1 MLSSPFQQPSRRQ
14 NALAL
19 QIKEART
26 TADEALLARLIGQW
40 VHRYG
45 FEGAPG
51 LDLSLP
57 EQPLQVGDRSLHAI
71 DPSGAP
77 AASPLPTSIDEASS
91 LVQEELV
98 EEEVVAA
105 EEELAADEELVEE
118 EVVAAE
124 EELAADEKLVEERA
138 SADESEL
145 KKSFAAGP
153 VPAPPIST
161 PRSLR
166 RWLPRRDD
174 EAFPKAS

>member
-77 AASPLPTSIDEASS
+77 GASPLPTSIDGASS

-105 EEELAADEELVEE
+105 EEELVADEE
-118 EVVAAE
+118 
-124 EELAADEKLVEERA
+124 LVEERA

>member
-1 MLSSPFQQPSRRQ
+1 M
-14 NALAL
+14 
-19 QIKEART
+19 
-26 TADEALLARLIGQW
+26 
-40 VHRYG
+40 
-45 FEGAPG
+45 
-51 LDLSLP
+51 
-57 EQPLQVGDRSLHAI
+57 
-71 DPSGAP
+71 
-77 AASPLPTSIDEASS
+77 
-91 LVQEELV
+91 V

-124 EELAADEKLVEERA
+124 EELVADEELVEERA

>member
-77 AASPLPTSIDEASS
+77 AASPLPTSIDGASS

-105 EEELAADEELVEE
+105 EEELVADEE
-118 EVVAAE
+118 
-124 EELAADEKLVEERA
+124 LVEERA

>member
-71 DPSGAP
+71 DPSTAP
-77 AASPLPTSIDEASS
+77 GASPLPTSIDDASS
-91 LVQEELV
+91 LVPKELAAQ
-98 EEEVVAA
+98 EVVAA
-105 EEELAADEELVEE
+105 EEELAADEELV
-118 EVVAAE
+118 AE
-124 EELAADEKLVEERA
+124 EELVEERA
-138 SADESEL
+138 AADESEL

-166 RWLPRRDD
+166 RWLPRREDD
-174 EAFPKAS
+174 AFPKAS

>member
-77 AASPLPTSIDEASS
+77 AASPLPTSIDGASS

-105 EEELAADEELVEE
+105 EEELVADEELVEE
-118 EVVAAE
+118 
-124 EELAADEKLVEERA
+124 KA